1 MAAAYGAFPSVPMEL
16 EVVRAGPDRVAE
28 LADVH
33 LGFHTYLEADAP
45 DGGPYVWFMRADP
58 PMSG

>member
-1 MAAAYGAFPSVPMEL
+1 MEL

-28 LADVH
+28 LADEH

-45 DGGPYVWFMRADP
+45 DGGPYIWFMRADP